1 MRIIKTHNN
10 TNGIVADRSE
20 TRAKNPTTVAQWPGR
35 DLLADPIT
43 ASVLLA
49 AWSGDQVICVPS
61 PPGAG
66 KTWLTVQIAAALS
79 HRAGLRVG
87 IAAQTRAQALDIARR
102 LGALCE
108 PARIGLLWRSGP
120 RPDSGGCPLV
130 AGGVCWPRSGG
141 AVRVG
146 TTAKWLRT
154 DATEGS
160 ADILIVDEAYQCTY
174 ADLGALG
181 SMTSQVVC
189 VGDPGQIDPVV
200 TGDTSRW
207 AGSPTGPH
215 LPAPTALMA
224 AHPDVVTTVA
234 LTHTWRLGQDTTA
247 LVSGAFY
254 PELPFTSR
262 RPPEHITHHR
272 RKLPEIMHRVV
283 SVADGPNDPIITTTV
298 VNRVREL
305 IDTGV
310 YTTESGVRPLTEQ
323 DMAVVVP
330 HVSQACA
337 IRAMLADY
345 PDVLV
350 GTANA
355 LQGLER
361 AACIAVHPMAGK
373 REAEEFALDTGRLCV
388 MLSRHRSSLSIVL
401 DAQTADVLANDDSQA
416 ARAAQN
422 VLTEL
427 LATAVF

>member
-1 MRIIKTHNN
+1 M
-10 TNGIVADRSE
+10 
-20 TRAKNPTTVAQWPGR
+20 
-35 DLLADPIT
+35 
-43 ASVLLA
+43 AS
-49 AWSGDQVICVPS
+49 
-61 PPGAG
+61 
-66 KTWLTVQIAAALS
+66 
-79 HRAGLRVG
+79 AGLAQVG
-87 IAAQTRAQALDIARR
+87 QCGSAQ
-102 LGALCE
+102 
-108 PARIGLLWRSGP
+108 
-120 RPDSGGCPLV
+120 PL
-130 AGGVCWPRSGG
+130 S
-141 AVRVG
+141 
-146 TTAKWLRT
+146 KWLRT

-416 ARAAQN
+416 ACDAQN